1 MKELDGRE
9 SRTWSVTLWWLLQF
23 SKLTLKP
30 LDRKVVFVLVVLYQ
44 EDCLSN

>member
-9 SRTWSVTLWWLLQF
+9 SRTWSVTLWLLQF
-23 SKLTLKP
+23 SKLTLKA

>member
-9 SRTWSVTLWWLLQF
+9 SRAWSATLWLLQF